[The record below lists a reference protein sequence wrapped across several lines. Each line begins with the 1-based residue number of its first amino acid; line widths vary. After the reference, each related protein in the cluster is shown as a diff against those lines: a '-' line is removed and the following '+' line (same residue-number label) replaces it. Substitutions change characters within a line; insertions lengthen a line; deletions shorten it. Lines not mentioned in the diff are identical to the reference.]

1 MPADDA
7 SSAEMRRLPAKPDA
21 DPLALDDETV
31 ERLLRGELPPAQAP
45 PGYAEVARL
54 LAAATAPPS
63 PGELAGQAAV
73 LAELRAATRPRR
85 AAIGAR
91 RAARPRRRRR
101 TGLAIVVVA
110 GALVTGGVA
119 GAATGHLPGPVRDA
133 ARSIFASP
141 GDGTPPDSPTRP
153 GSPPDPGTTGGPAST
168 GATTGPPGSQP
179 TGTSDRGPAST
190 ASGLDNKGL
199 CQAYLASKGGE
210 QGKKLDTPALQ
221 ALARAAGGEEKIAG
235 YCADLLPGQAEPKD
249 EKKDDKSQPGDQ
261 GQDQG
266 SGQGG
271 SPPSSGPGQDERAP
285 DAGAPRR

>member
-1 MPADDA
+1 MADDGA
-7 SSAEMRRLPAKPDA
+7 SFAEMRRRPTDPDA

-63 PGELAGQAAV
+63 PGELAGQAAA
-73 LAELRAATRPRR
+73 LAELRTVTRPRR

-91 RAARPRRRRR
+91 RAARPRRRR

-119 GAATGHLPGPVRDA
+119 GAATGHLPGSVRDA

-141 GDGTPPDSPTRP
+141 GDRTPPDSPTRP

-199 CQAYLASKGGE
+199 CQAYLARKGGE
-210 QGKKLDTPALQ
+210 QGKTLDTPALQ
-221 ALARAAGGEEKIAG
+221 ALARAAGGEEKITG

-249 EKKDDKSQPGDQ
+249 EQKDDKSQPGDQ